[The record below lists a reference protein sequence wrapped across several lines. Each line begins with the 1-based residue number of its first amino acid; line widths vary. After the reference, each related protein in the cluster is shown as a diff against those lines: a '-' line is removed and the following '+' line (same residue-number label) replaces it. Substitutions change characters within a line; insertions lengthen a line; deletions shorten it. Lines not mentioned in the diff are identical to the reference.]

1 MAQPIDPVS
10 AQAFGFEVHD
20 PQKFAQNM
28 ARLVEETGKAVSAF
42 VEPRVTDPTRALMPD
57 DLTRIMNA
65 FAQVQQAWMVH
76 PLKLM
81 RSQADLWQRYW
92 TLWSSHQRLPA
103 GRPHDQPGGCSRSQ
117 GCAL

>member
-1 MAQPIDPVS
+1 MAQPVDPVR

-65 FAQVQQAWMVH
+65 FAQVQHSATGLCGA
-76 PLKLM
+76 PLSSAPSCRAHA
-81 RSQADLWQRYW
+81 RSA
-92 TLWSSHQRLPA
+92 QRLFPIPRMRA
-103 GRPHDQPGGCSRSQ
+103 SRTLHGRRTSTSIS
-117 GCAL
+117 